1 MAEIAPIDPPPED
14 AAARDRRV
22 YLDMIV
28 DLRAQTAR
36 TVAGLEADKA
46 RMAAENWRLIQQAA
60 ARDAPPQTW
69 RPLKAAAAD
78 VDEPYQNVLGW
89 CKQGVIVAE
98 LRGGRWY
105 VRMDSPLAHVT
116 AKRGK

>member
-78 VDEPYQNVLGW
+78 VPYQNVLGW